1 MDFLRSVPGSVV
13 AFLFFGGLSVS
24 ILASTSALM
33 GRARGGPAP
42 SSAAVACLVLGLV
55 TNLSVMIAVETG
67 YLAKPTDFE
76 LLLGALISIGA
87 SVLVMLLGSAFTRIA
102 ARA

>member
-1 MDFLRSVPGSVV
+1 M
-13 AFLFFGGLSVS
+13 
-24 ILASTSALM
+24 
-33 GRARGGPAP
+33 
-42 SSAAVACLVLGLV
+42 LGLV